1 MRYLSPVTNPLAH
14 YWEEDLT
21 GMWGVWF
28 RFRGKSDR
36 AFSLF
41 FGELILANAYLA
53 LETIVNFPL
62 ISVISLKIG
71 NLISKIDFKL
81 SAKRLIDIVGAS
93 LGLMASTPFWIVIP
107 ILIKLDS
114 RGSVLYTQFRVGLDR
129 RCGDRRFLTVG
140 CGERREP
147 DERRQ
152 DRSYGKPFEIFKFR
166 TMRQGAEKL
175 CGPVWAKHNDPR
187 ITRLGLLLRKTRM
200 DEIPQLINV
209 LRGNMSLVGPRPE
222 RPFFVEKL
230 DGVIKNYRDRFVVK
244 PGITGLAQV
253 EHKYDESIEDV
264 NGKIKHDLKYINSWS
279 VIQDIRI
286 LLKTVV
292 VVLTARGM

>member
-21 GMWGVWF
+21 GIWGVWF
-28 RFRGKSDR
+28 RFRGKSGH

-41 FGELILANAYLA
+41 FGEIILANAYLA
-53 LETIVNFPL
+53 LETIVNLPL

-81 SAKRLIDIVGAS
+81 SAKRLIDIIGAS
-93 LGLMASTPFWIVIP
+93 FGLMVSIPFWIVIP

-114 RGSVLYTQFRVGLDR
+114 KGPVLYTQFRVGLDR
-129 RCGDRRFLTVG
+129 RRGDRRLLSVG
-140 CGERREP
+140 CGERRER

-152 DRSYGKPFEIFKFR
+152 YRSYGRPFEIFKFR

-175 CGPVWAKHNDPR
+175 CGPVWAKQNDPR
-187 ITRLGLLLRKTRM
+187 ITKLGFLLRKTRI

-230 DGVIKNYRDRFVVK
+230 NGIIKDYRDRFAVK

>member
-21 GMWGVWF
+21 GIWGVWF
-28 RFRGKSDR
+28 RFRGNSGR

-41 FGELILANAYLA
+41 FGEILLANVYLA
-53 LETIVNFPL
+53 LETIVNLPL
-62 ISVISLKIG
+62 ISVISLKFG
-71 NLISKIDFKL
+71 RLFSKINFDL
-81 SAKRLIDIVGAS
+81 SAKRLIDIIGAS
-93 LGLMASTPFWIVIP
+93 IGLLVSTPLWIVIP

-114 RGSVLYTQFRVGLDR
+114 KGPVLYSQVRVGLDR
-129 RCGDRRFLTVG
+129 RRRDRRLLSVG

-152 DRSYGKPFEIFKFR
+152 DRSYGRPFAIFKFR
-166 TMRQGAEKL
+166 TMRQDAEKL
-175 CGPVWAKHNDPR
+175 CGPVWAKQNDPR
-187 ITRLGLLLRKTRM
+187 ITKLGLLLRKIRI

-209 LRGNMSLVGPRPE
+209 LLGDMSLVGPRPE
-222 RPFFVEKL
+222 RLFFVEKL
-230 DGVIKNYRDRFVVK
+230 DGIIKDYKGRFAVK

-253 EHKYDESIEDV
+253 EHKYDESLEDV

-286 LLKTVV
+286 MLKTVI